1 MIEVLVWLLISHG
14 ANNAVHKVDQFK
26 TEASCQEAKIQ
37 IGSNGRNRCI
47 QANIYIQ
54 AK

>member
-1 MIEVLVWLLISHG
+1 MIEVLVWLLISYGSNGSAHS
-14 ANNAVHKVDQFK
+14 VERFK
-26 TEASCQEAKIQ
+26 TEESCQAIKSKLRYR
-37 IGSNGRNRCI
+37 GHDCI